1 MSCWRNSSLTFFWIM
16 GGSLLFILN
25 CLGSPTES
33 ISLQEH
39 TQLSVDLCDLGFM
52 ATKPPVTI
60 GTSEVKGKFKVIQFF
75 TRPCLYFGTA
85 SFIRLR
91 IIDRIFSELESISF
105 YRMGK
110 ILRI

>member
-1 MSCWRNSSLTFFWIM
+1 M

-25 CLGSPTES
+25 CFSSPTES
-33 ISLQEH
+33 ISFQEH
-39 TQLSVDLCDLGFM
+39 TQLSVDLCDLGFLG
-52 ATKPPVTI
+52 TKPPVTI

-75 TRPCLYFGTA
+75 TRPYLYFDTA

-91 IIDRIFSELESISF
+91 IVHRILSELEPISF

>member
-1 MSCWRNSSLTFFWIM
+1 MAEEIKKKKTEIKLDPKVWEVPYNEDLIVQVLYV
-16 GGSLLFILN
+16 LLN
-25 CLGSPTES
+25 NER
-33 ISLQEH
+33 
-39 TQLSVDLCDLGFM
+39 
-52 ATKPPVTI
+52 K

-75 TRPCLYFGTA
+75 TRPYLYFDTA

-91 IIDRIFSELESISF
+91 IVHRILSELEPISF